1 MNTQFLMKN
10 NKQRGATLFTSLV
23 FLALMT
29 IVGVSAAKVSML
41 DVLVSGNNQRQME
54 VFQDTSND
62 LKQLTDVRK
71 LYKPIIGKIEGSTTH
86 TFDPVTGIY
95 EVPGTASNSTQ
106 EITDPGK
113 RYDCQGFRGEA
124 VSIGPDTP
132 PCDLYDFRV
141 KYKKNGSSANDVHN
155 RGAGKEKPNGNKNS
169 YL

>member
-1 MNTQFLMKN
+1 MNIQYYTKLK
-10 NKQRGATLFTSLV
+10 KQRGATLFTALV

-41 DVLVSGNNQRQME
+41 DVLISGNNQRQME
-54 VFQDTSND
+54 VFQDTAND
-62 LKQLTDVRK
+62 LKQLADVRN
-71 LYKPIIGKIEGSTTH
+71 LYKPIIGKVEGSTTH
-86 TFDPVTGIY
+86 IFDPVTGIY
-95 EVPGTASNSTQ
+95 TLRDTGSNSIQ
-106 EITDPGK
+106 EITDPEK

-141 KYKKNGSSANDVHN
+141 KYKEQGTSAKDVHN

>member
-1 MNTQFLMKN
+1 MNIQFYTKLS
-10 NKQRGATLFTSLV
+10 KQRGATLFTALV

-41 DVLVSGNNQRQME
+41 DVLISGNNQRQME
-54 VFQDTSND
+54 VFQDTAND

-71 LYKPIIGKIEGSTTH
+71 LYKPLIAKIEGNFTHSFDETTGVYKNP
-86 TFDPVTGIY
+86 DAP
-95 EVPGTASNSTQ
+95 SNSVQ
-106 EITDPGK
+106 EITDTEK
-113 RYDCQGFRGEA
+113 RYSCKGFRGEA

-141 KYKKNGSSANDVHN
+141 KNSLPGSSAKDVHN

-169 YL
+169 FL

>member
-1 MNTQFLMKN
+1 MNIQFMGNSK
-10 NKQRGATLFTSLV
+10 KQKGATLFTSLV

-54 VFQDTSND
+54 VFQDTAND
-62 LKQLTDVRK
+62 LKQLADVRK

-86 TFDPVTGIY
+86 QFDPVTGIY
-95 EVPGTASNSTQ
+95 EVPGTASNATH
-106 EITDPGK
+106 EITDPET

-141 KYKKNGSSANDVHN
+141 KFKKNGSSAKDVHN
-155 RGAGKEKPNGNKNS
+155 RGAGKEKPNGKKNS

>member
-1 MNTQFLMKN
+1 MNTQVYI
-10 NKQRGATLFTSLV
+10 NKKQQRGATLFTALV

-54 VFQDTSND
+54 VFQDTAND
-62 LKQLTDVRK
+62 LKQLADVRK
-71 LYKPIIGKIEGSTTH
+71 LYKPLIGKIEGSTTH
-86 TFDPVTGIY
+86 SFDETTGKY
-95 EVPGTASNSTQ
+95 TVPDTASNSIQ
-106 EITDPGK
+106 EITDPDQ
-113 RYDCQGFRGEA
+113 RYDCLGFRGEA

-132 PCDLYDFRV
+132 PCDLYDFNV
-141 KYKKNGSSANDVHN
+141 KYKKQGTSAKDSHS